1 MKASE
6 LIWLL
11 KEAKK
16 KHGDLDV
23 MHYETQDFTGQEL
36 YFDPCRV
43 SRSDLFD
50 GKPIFQIEYIGPNMY
65 SEQIIQIVDEK

>member
-11 KEAKK
+11 TEAIK

-23 MHYETQDFTGQEL
+23 MHYETPDFTDKGL

-43 SRSDLFD
+43 VRLEVDEEKS
-50 GKPIFQIEYIGPNMY
+50 IFQIEYIGPNRH
-65 SEQIIQIVDEK
+65 SDRV